1 MSLERHLTNEERAAY
16 WAGSLAPRTL
26 LEVSDHLQDCA
37 ACREDLARARPQV
50 EGKQNVSYEE
60 LVAWIDN
67 TLDPL
72 ARRKVAERL
81 SASPQSSVALVNLLR
96 FRDEMDEL
104 PANDY
109 SASKAPA
116 SSNSRWIL
124 PLAAGLTL
132 GLAFLW
138 LTTIQQNRRGLAL
151 NDGGQRL
158 VVRPNG
164 NIPALGALPPELQE
178 AVRKATA
185 TGEPTLT
192 PALAALRGA
201 DDVLA
206 GAPGKKGVFAVVA
219 PIGTL
224 VESPRPTLRWQGL
237 AEATA
242 YRVNLAPRGGGE
254 VMKSPLLDARATEW
268 TPDRALAPNE
278 TYDWEVE
285 ALRDGEM
292 IAKAPA
298 PPKPEARFAVL
309 PNEKREEL
317 EKLRQEYGRSHL
329 VLGLVYAKAGL
340 LPQARAEFKKL
351 AQENPGNDLPR
362 RLLEGLTTNR

>member
-16 WAGSLAPRTL
+16 WAGSLAPQTL

-50 EGKQNVSYEE
+50 EGKENVSYEE
-60 LVAWIDN
+60 LVGWMEGTIDPI
-67 TLDPL
+67 T
-72 ARRKVAERL
+72 RREVAERL

-109 SASKAPA
+109 SASQAPA
-116 SSNSRWIL
+116 TANSRWIL

-138 LTTIQQNRRGLAL
+138 LTTIQQNRRGITL
-151 NDGGQRL
+151 NDSGQRL

-164 NIPALGALPPELQE
+164 TIPALGALPPELQD

-185 TGEPTLT
+185 TGEPALA
-192 PALAALRGA
+192 PALAPLRAANG
-201 DDVLA
+201 VLA
-206 GAPGKKGVFAVVA
+206 GATGKKDVFAVVA
-219 PIGTL
+219 PVGTL
-224 VESPRPTLRWQGL
+224 VDTPRPTLRWQGL
-237 AEATA
+237 AEATG
-242 YRVNLAPRGGGE
+242 YRVNLAPRGGSE
-254 VMKSPLLDARATEW
+254 VVSSPLLDARATEW
-268 TPDRALAPNE
+268 TPDRTLVPNE

-285 ALRDGEM
+285 VLRDGEM

-298 PPKPEARFAVL
+298 PPEPEARFTVL
-309 PNEKREEL
+309 PNDKREEL

-340 LPQARAEFKKL
+340 LPQARAEFEKL
-351 AQENPGNDLPR
+351 AQENPGNDLPK
-362 RLLEGLTTNR
+362 RLLEGLTHSR